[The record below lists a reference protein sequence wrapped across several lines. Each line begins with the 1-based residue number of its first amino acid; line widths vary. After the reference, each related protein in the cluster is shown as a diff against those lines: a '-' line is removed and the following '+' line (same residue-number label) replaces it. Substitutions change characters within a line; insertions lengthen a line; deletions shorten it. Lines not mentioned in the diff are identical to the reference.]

1 MLQGRDALIFP
12 VQIGLPQIVLFF
24 IGIAGLWLCITAAAA
39 LVRRSEVR
47 ELKEE
52 EVKAGVRPPRR
63 WGFGRLRLKRGIS
76 GILLLVI
83 AISLLWLTFLV
94 QTYLG
99 LTGDI
104 RVARIR
110 ATATNIPHTM
120 SVEVILYD
128 QNGDPTSDSTYIVQ
142 GDEWML
148 QGDIVKFPGWLN
160 ILGLHS
166 GFKLTRL
173 EGRFDSISMEQ
184 NSPHTVVE
192 LNGGDDNFF
201 KAVQEQAW
209 TSPFVDSAYG
219 SSTFL
224 SPDGK
229 TYDIFVSQDALHPEP
244 VR

>member
-1 MLQGRDALIFP
+1 MNFP
-12 VQIGLPQIVLFF
+12 FQIGLPQVVLLLIVLV
-24 IGIAGLWLCITAAAA
+24 GLWLFITALTG
-39 LVRRSEVR
+39 LVRRYEIH

-52 EVKAGVRPPRR
+52 EKKAGMRAPRR
-63 WGFGRLRLKRGIS
+63 WGYGRLRWKRGGS
-76 GILLLVI
+76 GILLLII

-104 RVARIR
+104 RVARIH
-110 ATATNIPHTM
+110 ATATNIPHLM

-128 QNGDPTSDSTYIVQ
+128 NNGNPASDKTYIVQ

-148 QGDIVKFPGWLN
+148 QGDIVKFPSWLN

-173 EGRFDSISMEQ
+173 EGRYDDVNMERTA
-184 NSPHTVVE
+184 PHTVIE

-201 KAVQEQAW
+201 KTVQAQAW

-224 SPDGK
+224 SPDNH

-244 VR
+244 VK

>member
-1 MLQGRDALIFP
+1 MNFP
-12 VQIGLPQIVLFF
+12 VQIGLPQIILF
-24 IGIAGLWLCITAAAA
+24 IVALIGLWLFITAAAG
-39 LVRRSEVR
+39 LVRRREIH

-52 EVKAGVRPPRR
+52 VMRTGERYPRR
-63 WGFGRLRLKRGIS
+63 WGFGRLRWKRGIS
-76 GILLLVI
+76 GILLLAI
-83 AISLLWLTFLV
+83 AVSLLWLTFLV

-104 RVARIR
+104 RVARIH
-110 ATATNIPHTM
+110 ATQVANVPHMM
-120 SVEVILYD
+120 SVELILYD
-128 QNGDPTSDSTYIVQ
+128 QNGKPTSDKTYIVQ

-148 QGDIVKFPGWLN
+148 QGDIVKFPTWLN

-173 EGRFDSISMEQ
+173 EGRFDNINMER
-184 NSPHTVVE
+184 NSTHTVIE

-201 KAVQEQAW
+201 KTVQEQAW

-229 TYDIFVSQDALHPEP
+229 TYDVFVSQDALHPEP
-244 VR
+244 VK

>member
-1 MLQGRDALIFP
+1 MNYP
-12 VQIGLPQIVLFF
+12 VQIGLPQIVL
-24 IGIAGLWLCITAAAA
+24 IIVALVGLWMFITALTG
-39 LVRRSEVR
+39 LVRRR
-47 ELKEE
+47 GLHELTEE
-52 EVKAGVRPPRR
+52 EKRAGMLPSRG
-63 WGFGRLRLKRGIS
+63 WGFGRLRWRRGVG

-83 AISLLWLTFLV
+83 AISLLWLAFLV

-104 RVARIR
+104 RAARIH
-110 ATATNIPHTM
+110 ATPVANIAHEM
-120 SVEVILYD
+120 SVELILYD
-128 QNGDPTSDSTYIVQ
+128 QRGNPTSDKTYIVQ

-148 QGDIVKFPGWLN
+148 QGDIVKFPAWLN

-173 EGRFDSISMEQ
+173 EGRYDDVNMER
-184 NSPHTVVE
+184 NSPHTVIE

-201 KAVQEQAW
+201 KTVQAQAW

-219 SSTFL
+219 SSAFL

-229 TYDIFVSQDALHPEP
+229 TYDVLVSQDALHPEP
-244 VR
+244 VK

>member
-1 MLQGRDALIFP
+1 VNFP
-12 VQIGLPQIVLFF
+12 WQIGLPQIILFI
-24 IGIAGLWLCITAAAA
+24 IGLVGLWLFITALAS
-39 LVRRSEVR
+39 LVRRYEVGELSER
-47 ELKEE
+47 EK
-52 EVKAGVRPPRR
+52 KAGMRAPRR
-63 WGFGRLRLKRGIS
+63 WGFRRLRLGRGIG

-99 LTGDI
+99 LTGNI
-104 RVARIR
+104 KVAEIR
-110 ATATNIPHTM
+110 ATTIANMPHMM
-120 SVEVILYD
+120 SVEVVLYN
-128 QNGDPTSDSTYIVQ
+128 QNGNATSDNTYSVR

-148 QGDIVKFPGWLN
+148 QGDIIKFPTWLN

-173 EGRFDSISMEQ
+173 EGRYDDVNLERTA
-184 NSPHTVVE
+184 PHTVIE

-201 KAVQEQAW
+201 KTVQGQAW

-224 SPDGK
+224 APDGK
-229 TYDIFVSQDALHPEP
+229 PYNIYVSQDALVPEP
-244 VR
+244 AR

>member
-1 MLQGRDALIFP
+1 MNFP
-12 VQIGLPQIVLFF
+12 VQIGLPQIILFLVAL
-24 IGIAGLWLCITAAAA
+24 IGLWLFITAAAG
-39 LVRRSEVR
+39 LIRRRELH

-52 EVKAGVRPPRR
+52 EFRTGERYPRR
-63 WGFGRLRLKRGIS
+63 WGYGRLRWRRGIS
-76 GILLLVI
+76 GILLLAI

-104 RVARIR
+104 RVARIH
-110 ATATNIPHTM
+110 ATPVANVAHMM
-120 SVEVILYD
+120 SVELILYD
-128 QNGDPTSDSTYIVQ
+128 QNGKPTSDKTYIVQ

-148 QGDIVKFPGWLN
+148 QGDIVKFPTWLN

-173 EGRFDSISMEQ
+173 EGRFDNINMER
-184 NSPHTVVE
+184 NSPHTVIE

-201 KAVQEQAW
+201 KTVQEQAW
-209 TSPFVDSAYG
+209 TSPFMDSAYG

-229 TYDIFVSQDALHPEP
+229 TYDVFISQDALHPEP
-244 VR
+244 VK

>member
-1 MLQGRDALIFP
+1 MNFP
-12 VQIGLPQIVLFF
+12 IQIGLPQIVLL
-24 IGIAGLWLCITAAAA
+24 IIALIGLWLFITAA
-39 LVRRSEVR
+39 LGLIRRRESH

-52 EVKAGVRPPRR
+52 VMRTGVRYPRR
-63 WGFGRLRLKRGIS
+63 WGFGRLRWKRGIS
-76 GILLLVI
+76 GILLLAI
-83 AISLLWLTFLV
+83 AVSLLWLTFLV

-104 RVARIR
+104 RVARIH
-110 ATATNIPHTM
+110 ATSVANIPHMM

-128 QNGDPTSDSTYIVQ
+128 QNGKSTSDNTYIVH

-148 QGDIVKFPGWLN
+148 QGDIVKFPTWLN

-173 EGRFDSISMEQ
+173 EGRFDNINMER
-184 NSPHTVVE
+184 NSPHTVIE

-201 KAVQEQAW
+201 KTVQEQAW

-224 SPDGK
+224 SADGK
-229 TYDIFVSQDALHPEP
+229 TYDVFVSQDALHPEP
-244 VR
+244 VK

>member
-1 MLQGRDALIFP
+1 MNFP
-12 VQIGLPQIVLFF
+12 VQIGLPQIVLF
-24 IGIAGLWLCITAAAA
+24 ILALLGLWLFITAAAG
-39 LVRRSEVR
+39 LIRRHEVHELR
-47 ELKEE
+47 EYEM
-52 EVKAGVRPPRR
+52 KAGMRPTRR
-63 WGFGRLRLKRGIS
+63 WGFGRLRWRRGIS
-76 GILLLVI
+76 GILLLAI

-104 RVARIR
+104 RVARIH
-110 ATATNIPHTM
+110 ATQVANLPHMM
-120 SVEVILYD
+120 SVELILYD
-128 QNGDPTSDSTYIVQ
+128 QNGKPTSDNTYIVQ

-148 QGDIVKFPGWLN
+148 QGDIVKFPTWLN

-173 EGRFDSISMEQ
+173 EGRYDNVNMER
-184 NSPHTVVE
+184 NSPHTVIE

-201 KAVQEQAW
+201 KTVQEQAW

-229 TYDIFVSQDALHPEP
+229 TYDVFVSQDALHPEP
-244 VR
+244 VK

>member
-1 MLQGRDALIFP
+1 LYIIALI
-12 VQIGLPQIVLFF
+12 
-24 IGIAGLWLCITAAAA
+24 GLWMFITALTA
-39 LVRRSEVR
+39 LVRRRELH

-52 EVKAGVRPPRR
+52 EKRAGVLPSRR
-63 WGFGRLRLKRGIS
+63 WGFGRLRWKRGLS

-83 AISLLWLTFLV
+83 AISLIWLTFLV
-94 QTYLG
+94 QSYLG

-110 ATATNIPHTM
+110 ATPVANIAHEM
-120 SVEVILYD
+120 SVELILYD
-128 QNGDPTSDSTYIVQ
+128 QNGNPTSDNTYVVQ

-148 QGDIVKFPGWLN
+148 QGDIVKFPAWLN

-173 EGRFDSISMEQ
+173 EGRYDDVNMERI
-184 NSPHTVVE
+184 SPHTVLE

-201 KAVQEQAW
+201 KTVQEQAW

-229 TYDIFVSQDALHPEP
+229 TYDVFVSQDALHPEP
-244 VR
+244 VK

>member
-1 MLQGRDALIFP
+1 MTIP
-12 VQIGLPQIVLFF
+12 VQIGVPQVILF
-24 IGIAGLWLCITAAAA
+24 IIALIGLWLFITAAVG
-39 LVRRSEVR
+39 LLRRR
-47 ELKEE
+47 DPYELKEE
-52 EVKAGVRPPRR
+52 ELRTGVPARR
-63 WGFGRLRLKRGIS
+63 TWGFGRLRWKRGV
-76 GILLLVI
+76 GGVLLLAI
-83 AISLLWLTFLV
+83 AVSLLWLTFLV

-104 RVARIR
+104 KVAQIR
-110 ATATNIPHTM
+110 ATSTNLPHVM

-128 QNGDPTSDSTYIVQ
+128 QNGNTTSDKTYIVQ

-148 QGDIVKFPGWLN
+148 QGDIIKFPSWLN

-173 EGRFDSISMEQ
+173 EGRYDDVNMER
-184 NSPHTVVE
+184 NSPHTVIE

-201 KAVQEQAW
+201 KTVQEQAW

-224 SPDGK
+224 APDGK
-229 TYDIFVSQDALHPEP
+229 PYNIFVSQDALHPEP
-244 VR
+244 AK

>member
-1 MLQGRDALIFP
+1 
-12 VQIGLPQIVLFF
+12 VQIGLPQIILF
-24 IGIAGLWLCITAAAA
+24 IIALIGLWMFITALTA
-39 LVRRSEVR
+39 LVRRRELH

-52 EVKAGVRPPRR
+52 EKRAGVLPSRR
-63 WGFGRLRLKRGIS
+63 WGFGRLRWKRGLS

-83 AISLLWLTFLV
+83 AISLIWLTFLV
-94 QTYLG
+94 QSYLG

-110 ATATNIPHTM
+110 ATPVANIAHEM
-120 SVEVILYD
+120 SVELILYD
-128 QNGDPTSDSTYIVQ
+128 QNGNPTSDNTYVVQ

-148 QGDIVKFPGWLN
+148 QGDIVKFPAWLN

-173 EGRFDSISMEQ
+173 EGRYDDVNMER
-184 NSPHTVVE
+184 NSPHTVLE

-201 KAVQEQAW
+201 KTVQEQAW

-229 TYDIFVSQDALHPEP
+229 TYDVFVSQDALHPEP
-244 VR
+244 VK

>member
-1 MLQGRDALIFP
+1 MNFP
-12 VQIGLPQIVLFF
+12 IQIGLPQIVLL
-24 IGIAGLWLCITAAAA
+24 IIALIGLWLFITAA
-39 LVRRSEVR
+39 LGLIRRRESH

-52 EVKAGVRPPRR
+52 VMRTGVPYPRR
-63 WGFGRLRLKRGIS
+63 WGFGRLRWKRGIS
-76 GILLLVI
+76 GILLLAI
-83 AISLLWLTFLV
+83 AVSLLWLTFLV

-104 RVARIR
+104 RVARIH
-110 ATATNIPHTM
+110 ATSVRNIPHMM

-128 QNGDPTSDSTYIVQ
+128 QNGKPTSDNTYIVH

-148 QGDIVKFPGWLN
+148 QGDIVKFPTWLN

-173 EGRFDSISMEQ
+173 EGRFDNINMER
-184 NSPHTVVE
+184 NSPHTVIE

-201 KAVQEQAW
+201 KTVQEQAW

-224 SPDGK
+224 SADGK
-229 TYDIFVSQDALHPEP
+229 TYDVFVSQDALHPEP
-244 VR
+244 VK

>member
-1 MLQGRDALIFP
+1 MTIP
-12 VQIGLPQIVLFF
+12 VQIGVPQVILF
-24 IGIAGLWLCITAAAA
+24 IIALIGLWLFITAAVG
-39 LVRRSEVR
+39 LLRRRELH

-52 EVKAGVRPPRR
+52 ELRTGVPARRR
-63 WGFGRLRLKRGIS
+63 WGFGRLRWKRGVG
-76 GILLLVI
+76 GILLLAI
-83 AISLLWLTFLV
+83 AVSLLWLTFLV

-99 LTGDI
+99 LTGNI
-104 RVARIR
+104 KVAEIR
-110 ATATNIPHTM
+110 ATSTNLPHVM

-128 QNGDPTSDSTYIVQ
+128 QNGNTTSDKTYIVQ

-148 QGDIVKFPGWLN
+148 QGDIIKFPSWLN

-173 EGRFDSISMEQ
+173 EGRYDDVNMER
-184 NSPHTVVE
+184 NSPHTVIE

-201 KAVQEQAW
+201 KTVQEQAW

-224 SPDGK
+224 APDNK
-229 TYDIFVSQDALHPEP
+229 PYNIFVSQDALVPEP
-244 VR
+244 AK